1 MNEATWGRVKQVFHD
16 AMARPLAD
24 RYAFLD
30 EACAGDAAVR
40 SEVEELLAANDD
52 IGKSETA
59 SSAPIGLEAPGAIIG
74 RYKLLQRIGEGGF
87 GVVYMAEQQEPV
99 RRRVALKIIK
109 LGMDTKQVVA
119 RFDAER
125 QALAMM
131 EHPNIASVLDAGS
144 TETGRPYF
152 VMELVK
158 GISITEYCDTNNL
171 STAERLRLFVEVC
184 NAVQHAHQK
193 GVIHRD
199 IKPSNVMVTHHDGN
213 SVPKVID
220 FGVAKATQQ
229 RLTEKTLFT
238 AYGQFIGTPA
248 YMSPEQAEMS
258 ALDVDTR
265 SDVYSLGVL
274 LYELLIGATPF
285 DPDALRSAAYSE
297 IQRMLKEVEPPKPST
312 RLSTLGDA
320 IGEIAR
326 HRQSEPA
333 ALARL
338 IRGDLDWIVMK
349 ALEKDR
355 VRRYASASEFAADIV
370 RHSSREPIVARPQTT
385 LYRFRKLASR
395 HRGPVAAAAA
405 VVTTIVVL
413 GAVALWQGRTAQ
425 RQATRIRQQA
435 IQVRANSILAMA
447 AAAEDPVIKTL
458 LLHELKDVPQLSGRL
473 RVARDVANMPIP
485 TAILRGHPDWVDD
498 VDFSPDGRLIAT
510 ASSNEAR
517 IWNADGAGRPVL
529 VKHDDKVTSVAFNPD
544 GDHLLT
550 GSGDGM
556 ARIRR
561 VDGTGEPVVIPGSP
575 GSFSPDGTRV
585 VTASGDAVSV
595 WRADGTG
602 EPVVLRADSEV
613 STLAFTS
620 DGTRVVTGHEDGS
633 TRVWQA
639 AGTGRPL
646 VFRGHTGRVTGVTLD
661 IDDTDGYPL
670 ATHGD
675 DGTLRLWSLDGRS
688 QVFRRRDMVLGDR
701 GLPHWSEERSDSSV
715 ISSVIFTG
723 PLAAVAAGSFR
734 GSTLAV
740 SRDGKF
746 VADGYWEGAA
756 RVWGGGVSGEWL
768 VLRGEE
774 GQVVSAAFSHDG
786 TQVVTGHADG
796 TARVWLIAA
805 AEPLVFDWAAGP
817 AWQRDD
823 ALGADLSPDGSLLA
837 IASAGGTARIQRVDR
852 LGQDIVLRGHGS
864 DVSSIAFSPDGTRVV
879 TGSHDGTARVWSVDG
894 EGEPVVF
901 RHGGRVVDVAFSPDG
916 SRVATA
922 SQEGNETRIW
932 SADGKGQP
940 IVLRGYESKVPIHS
954 VAFSPDGT
962 RLVTGGPDEMAWVW
976 RADGIGEPVSL
987 QGYENVWSVAFS
999 PDGSHV
1005 AMGCGDGEVRIWQA
1019 DGTGEPQVI
1028 HEHLDEVF
1036 GVAFSPDGTRL
1047 ATASEDG
1054 TVRVRRIDGSG
1065 DPLILR
1071 GHKHPVRSVGFSR
1084 DGARVVSAGEDGTA
1098 RLWRVSWSD
1107 LTTYFGETVHTC
1119 LMPDQRIRLLAE
1131 SSAEAQSAYSEC
1143 ERRYGR

>member
-1 MNEATWGRVKQVFHD
+1 MNEATWDRVKQVFHD
-16 AMARPLAD
+16 AMARPLAE

-30 EACAGDAAVR
+30 EACADDAAVR
-40 SEVEELLAANDD
+40 SEVEGLLAANDD
-52 IGKSETA
+52 IGESDTA
-59 SSAPIGLEAPGAIIG
+59 SSAPTRMESPGAIID

-119 RFDAER
+119 RFEAER

-158 GISITEYCDTNNL
+158 GVSITEYCDTNNL
-171 STAERLRLFVEVC
+171 STSERLRLFVEVC

-199 IKPSNVMVTHHDGN
+199 IKPSNVMVTQHDGN
-213 SVPKVID
+213 PVPKVID

-229 RLTEKTLFT
+229 QLTEKTLFT

-258 ALDVDTR
+258 ALGVDTR

-274 LYELLIGATPF
+274 LYELLIGTTPL
-285 DPDALRSAAYSE
+285 DPDALRSAAYGE
-297 IQRMLKEVEPPKPST
+297 VQRMLKEVEPPKPST

-326 HRQSEPA
+326 HRRSEPA
-333 ALARL
+333 ALAKL

-385 LYRFRKLASR
+385 FYRLRKLASR

-413 GAVALWQGRTAQ
+413 GAVALWQGRVAQ
-425 RQATRIRQQA
+425 RQATRIQQQA
-435 IQVRANSILAMA
+435 TQVRANSILATA
-447 AAAEDPVIKTL
+447 AAAADPVIKTL
-458 LLHELKDVPQLSGRL
+458 LLNELKDVPQLPGGL

-510 ASSNEAR
+510 ASSDEAR
-517 IWNADGAGRPVL
+517 IWNADGTGRPVL
-529 VKHDDKVTSVAFNPD
+529 VKHDDKVTGVAFSSD
-544 GDHLLT
+544 GDYLLT
-550 GSGDGM
+550 GCGDGM
-556 ARIRR
+556 ERIRR
-561 VDGTGEPVVIPGSP
+561 VDGTGEPVVIPGSQ

-585 VTASGDAVSV
+585 ATVLDGAVSV

-602 EPVVLRADSEV
+602 EPLVLRADSVV
-613 STLAFTS
+613 STLAFGP
-620 DGTRVVTGHEDGS
+620 DGTKIITGHDDG
-633 TRVWQA
+633 TVRIWPA
-639 AGTGRPL
+639 DGTAPPVVL
-646 VFRGHTGRVTGVTLD
+646 RGHSGRITGVRLAA
-661 IDDTDGYPL
+661 DDKREFAV
-670 ATHGD
+670 ATHGE
-675 DGTLRLWSLDGRS
+675 DGTLRTWWLDGRS

-701 GLPHWSEERSDSSV
+701 GLPHWSEEGSDSS
-715 ISSVIFTG
+715 IIFTG
-723 PLAAVAAGSFR
+723 PLAAVAGGAFR

-768 VLRGEE
+768 ILRGEK

-786 TQVVTGHADG
+786 THVVTGHADG
-796 TARVWLIAA
+796 TARVWLITG
-805 AEPLVFDWAAGP
+805 AEPLVFDWAVGP
-817 AWQRDD
+817 AWRRDD
-823 ALGADLSPDGSLLA
+823 VLGADLSPDGLLVA
-837 IASAGGTARIQRVDR
+837 IASADGTARILRIDR
-852 LGQDIVLRGHGS
+852 PGQGIVLRGHGS
-864 DVSSIAFSPDGTRVV
+864 AVSSISFSPDGTRVV
-879 TGSHDGTARVWSVDG
+879 TGSHDGTARIWAVDG
-894 EGEPVVF
+894 GGELVVL
-901 RHGGRVVDVAFSPDG
+901 RHGGKVVDAVFSSDG

-940 IVLRGYESKVPIHS
+940 IVLAQDSAARVTPIHS

-962 RLVTGGPDEMAWVW
+962 RLVTGGPEDMAWVW
-976 RADGIGEPVSL
+976 RADGIGEPVPL
-987 QGYENVWSVAFS
+987 QGYENVWSVSFS
-999 PDGSHV
+999 PDGTQV
-1005 AMGCGDGEVRIWQA
+1005 ALGCGDGEVRIWQA
-1019 DGTGEPQVI
+1019 DGTGEPQAI

-1047 ATASEDG
+1047 ATASDDG
-1054 TVRVRRIDGSG
+1054 TVRVRWIDGSG
-1065 DPLILR
+1065 DTLVLR
-1071 GHKHPVRSVGFSR
+1071 GHKHPVRGVRFSR
-1084 DGARVVSAGEDGTA
+1084 DGARLVSAGEDGTV
-1098 RLWRVSWSD
+1098 RLWRVSWSG
-1107 LTTYFGETVHTC
+1107 LMTYFGETVHAC
-1119 LMPDQRIRLLAE
+1119 LTPDQRIRLLAE
-1131 SSAEAQSAYSEC
+1131 SFAEAKSAYSEC